1 MSGYMNAI
9 VLAML
14 PALGNFAGGVLGEF
28 LPVSQRTLSF
38 ALHTA
43 AGIIF
48 AVVAVELI
56 PTAMSGGAP
65 WVMIVAFV
73 GGGLFFLAVD
83 AGIEVAAKRTGR
95 GSEGTGPW
103 AIFFGVA
110 VDLFSDGVMI
120 GAGSTLTFSLG
131 LLLAL
136 GQVPADI
143 PEGFATIASFRKQ
156 GISRRTR
163 LLLAAAF
170 SVPVLLGATVGYWVV
185 QGQPEGVKLGLLAF
199 TAGVL
204 LTVTVEE
211 MIPEAH
217 VGPDGR
223 WATLGLIGGFA
234 LFAYLSSYLGA

>member
-1 MSGYMNAI
+1 MSGWLNALL
-9 VLAML
+9 LAMM
-14 PALGNFAGGVLGEF
+14 PALGNFAGGVLAEF
-28 LPVSQRTLSF
+28 VPVSRRTLSF

-56 PTAMSGGAP
+56 PTAMSGGTP
-65 WVMIVAFV
+65 WVMILAFV

-95 GSEGTGPW
+95 GAEGTGPW

-143 PEGFATIASFRKQ
+143 PEGFATIATFRNQ
-156 GISRRTR
+156 GVSRRTR
-163 LLLAAAF
+163 ILLAAAF
-170 SVPVLLGATVGYWVV
+170 AVPVLLGRPSATGSCRASR
-185 QGQPEGVKLGLLAF
+185 KS
-199 TAGVL
+199 
-204 LTVTVEE
+204 
-211 MIPEAH
+211 
-217 VGPDGR
+217 
-223 WATLGLIGGFA
+223 
-234 LFAYLSSYLGA
+234 LSSLCWPLRPASC

>member
-1 MSGYMNAI
+1 MSGWLNALL
-9 VLAML
+9 LAMM
-14 PALGNFAGGVLGEF
+14 PALGNFAGGVLAEF
-28 LPVSQRTLSF
+28 IPVSRRTLSF

-56 PTAMSGGAP
+56 PTAMSGGPP
-65 WVMIVAFV
+65 WMMILAFV

-83 AGIEVAAKRTGR
+83 AGIEIAAKRTGR
-95 GSEGTGPW
+95 GAEGTGPW

-110 VDLFSDGVMI
+110 VDLFSDGMMI
-120 GAGSTLTFSLG
+120 GAGSTLSVSLG

-143 PEGFATIASFRKQ
+143 PEGFATIATFRNQ
-156 GISRRTR
+156 GASRRTR
-163 LLLAAAF
+163 ILLSAAF
-170 SVPVLLGATVGYWVV
+170 MVPVLLGATVGYWVV
-185 QGQPEGVKLGLLAF
+185 QGQPDVVKLALLAF
-199 TAGVL
+199 TAGIL

-217 VGPDGR
+217 EGPDNR

-234 LFAYLSSYLGA
+234 LFAFLSSYLGE

>member
-1 MSGYMNAI
+1 MSGWLNALL
-9 VLAML
+9 LAMM
-14 PALGNFAGGVLGEF
+14 PAVGNFAGGVLAEF
-28 LPVSQRTLSF
+28 VPVSQRTLSF
-38 ALHTA
+38 ALHTS

-56 PTAMSGGAP
+56 PTAMSGGTP
-65 WVMIVAFV
+65 WMMIVAFV

-83 AGIEVAAKRTGR
+83 AGMGIAAKRTGR
-95 GSEGTGPW
+95 GAEGIGPW

-120 GAGSTLTFSLG
+120 GAGSTITVSLG

-143 PEGFATIASFRKQ
+143 PEGFATIATFRRQ
-156 GISRRTR
+156 GVSRRTR
-163 LLLAAAF
+163 VLLAAAF
-170 SVPVLLGATVGYWVV
+170 AVPVLLGATVGYWVV
-185 QGQPEGVKLGLLAF
+185 QGQPEVVKLALLAF
-199 TAGVL
+199 TAGIL

-217 VGPDGR
+217 AGADSR

-234 LFAYLSSYLGA
+234 LFAFLSSYLGE